1 MTEIDPTANYIDT
14 GVQDIELD
22 PDVPTQLPTRG
33 GGSEVIKPD
42 PRRVRA
48 DILQGTDWTQVS
60 DSPLSD
66 EKKAEWATYRQAL
79 RDITNDP
86 AFPDVD
92 FPSPPSV

>member
-14 GVQDIELD
+14 GAQNIELD
-22 PDVPTQLPTRG
+22 LRAPIQPITMG
-33 GGSEVIKPD
+33 GGSEVVKPD
-42 PRRVRA
+42 PRKVRA
-48 DILQGTDWTQVS
+48 DILQGTDWTQGI

-79 RDITNDP
+79 RDITKDP
-86 AFPDVD
+86 AYPDVE